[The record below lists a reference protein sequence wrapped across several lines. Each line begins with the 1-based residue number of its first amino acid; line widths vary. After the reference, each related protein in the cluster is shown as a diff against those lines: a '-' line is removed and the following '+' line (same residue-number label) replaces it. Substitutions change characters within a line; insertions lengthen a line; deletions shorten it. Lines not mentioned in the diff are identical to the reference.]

1 MRLSKGVGTGE
12 VVERD
17 RQTDRHREADRQ
29 IETGSQRK

>member
-1 MRLSKGVGTGE
+1 MRLNKGGGAGE
-12 VVERD
+12 VVETD